1 MKRIAAI
8 IRPFKLD
15 DVSDALA
22 GIGIRGMTVTEITG
36 FEQSKGHF
44 QVYRGHAYTSDYI
57 PRIKIEVVI
66 SDERLDDTLAAVI
79 RGARTGKTGGDGKIF
94 VTEVSEGIRI
104 RTGEKGDDVCNP
116 AFYGEVS
123 AS

>member
-22 GIGIRGMTVTEITG
+22 GIGIRGMTVTEVTG

-44 QVYRGHAYTSDYI
+44 QVYRGHAYASDYI

-79 RGARTGKTGGDGKIF
+79 QGARTGKMGDGKIF
-94 VTEVSEGIRI
+94 VMEVSEVIRI
-104 RTGEKGDDVCNP
+104 RTGEKGDYACNP
-116 AFYGEVS
+116 PFYGEVS

>member
-22 GIGIRGMTVTEITG
+22 GIGIRGMTVTEVTG
-36 FEQSKGHF
+36 FEQSKSHF

-57 PRIKIEVVI
+57 PKIKIEVVI

-79 RGARTGKTGGDGKIF
+79 QGARTGKVGDGKIF
-94 VTEVSEGIRI
+94 VTGVSEVIRI
-104 RTGEKGDDVCNP
+104 RTGEMGDDACNP
-116 AFYGEVS
+116 PFYGEVS

>member
-22 GIGIRGMTVTEITG
+22 GIGIRGMTVTEVSG

-44 QVYRGHAYTSDYI
+44 QVYRGHAYASDYI
-57 PRIKIEVVI
+57 PKIKIEVVI

-79 RGARTGKTGGDGKIF
+79 QGARTGKVGDGKIF
-94 VTEVSEGIRI
+94 VTGVSEVIRI
-104 RTGEKGDDVCNP
+104 RTGEMGDDACNP
-116 AFYGEVS
+116 PFYGEVS

>member
-22 GIGIRGMTVTEITG
+22 GIGIRGMTVTEVTC

-44 QVYRGHAYTSDYI
+44 QVYRDHAYASDYI
-57 PRIKIEVVI
+57 PKIKIEVVI

-79 RGARTGKTGGDGKIF
+79 HGARTGKVGDGKIF
-94 VTEVSEGIRI
+94 VTGVSEVIRI
-104 RTGEKGDDVCNP
+104 RTGEMGDDACNP
-116 AFYGEVS
+116 PFYGEVS

>member
-22 GIGIRGMTVTEITG
+22 GIGIRGMTVTEVTG

-57 PRIKIEVVI
+57 PKIKIEVVI

-79 RGARTGKTGGDGKIF
+79 QGARTGKVGDGKIF
-94 VTEVSEGIRI
+94 VTGVSEVIRI
-104 RTGEKGDDVCNP
+104 RTGEMGDDACNP
-116 AFYGEVS
+116 PFYGEVS

>member
-22 GIGIRGMTVTEITG
+22 GIGIRGMTVTEVTG

-44 QVYRGHAYTSDYI
+44 QVYRGHAYASDYI

-79 RGARTGKTGGDGKIF
+79 QGARTGKVGDGKIF
-94 VTEVSEGIRI
+94 VTGVSEVIRI
-104 RTGEKGDDVCNP
+104 RTGEMGDDACNP
-116 AFYGEVS
+116 PFYGEVS

>member
-1 MKRIAAI
+1 
-8 IRPFKLD
+8 
-15 DVSDALA
+15 
-22 GIGIRGMTVTEITG
+22 MTVTEVTC

-44 QVYRGHAYTSDYI
+44 QVYRDHAYASDYI

-79 RGARTGKTGGDGKIF
+79 QGARTGKVGDGKIF
-94 VTEVSEGIRI
+94 VTGVSEVIRI
-104 RTGEKGDDVCNP
+104 RTGEMGDDACNP
-116 AFYGEVS
+116 PFYGEVS

>member
-44 QVYRGHAYTSDYI
+44 QVYRGHAYASDYI
-57 PRIKIEVVI
+57 PKIKIEVVI

-79 RGARTGKTGGDGKIF
+79 QGARTGKVGDGKIF
-94 VTEVSEGIRI
+94 VTGVSEVIRI
-104 RTGEKGDDVCNP
+104 RTGEMGDDACNP
-116 AFYGEVS
+116 PFYGEVS